1 MQYFSIFVI
10 NDKNIKKLAYF
21 VRSSTWNNLKAGLSN
36 LVFGLDFPQVW
47 EHNICKFWQKSKKIG
62 ELCVRVFSMW
72 RQADFRKIR
81 ILKTN
86 GHCSAI

>member
-1 MQYFSIFVI
+1 MQYFSICVLI
-10 NDKNIKKLAYF
+10 DRNIKKLAYF
-21 VRSSTWNNLKAGLSN
+21 VQSSNCNNFKAGLSN

-47 EHNICKFWQKSKKIG
+47 EQKFWQKFKKIG

-86 GHCSAI
+86 GHCGAI